1 MFYLYEISS
10 IEKINQYTLSRE
22 ENNGVMTSFDTDK
35 VEDAM
40 DMASVYINRIVGL
53 KNEYSISLLP

>member
-40 DMASVYINRIVGL
+40 DMASVYINRVVGL

>member
-22 ENNGVMTSFDTDK
+22 ENNGAMTSFDTDK